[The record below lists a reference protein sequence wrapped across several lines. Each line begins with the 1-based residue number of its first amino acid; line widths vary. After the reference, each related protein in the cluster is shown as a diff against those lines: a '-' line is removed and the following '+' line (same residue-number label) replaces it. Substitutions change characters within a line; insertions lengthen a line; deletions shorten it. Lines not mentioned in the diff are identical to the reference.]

1 MDASQSRASVGAEVE
16 REAQFGVLPVLREER
31 VWGFFDFTWVNIGL
45 AIATWAFL
53 IGGSMSFFVGV
64 KAGIAAAVIGNG
76 ISVSLMALATC
87 PPSGKWGLEQ
97 YTALRSVLGRHGVK
111 VVVFGWLLAIEIGWA
126 AVLSI
131 MFGRSTTNVINEVG
145 RHAFGPNSIVVTLF
159 AIVAIVIAWLV
170 LAKGPVSIKWFN
182 TIVAPGLF
190 VIQLVMLVLLFKD
203 QSWADVTAIQPLEP
217 FDSKALNFMVV
228 VEFNLAAG
236 FSWWPVMGSLAR
248 VTRTKRAAVWPNMLG
263 LFAAAV
269 IGEAVGLIAALS
281 LGDSDPTV
289 WMVPLG
295 GATLGI
301 IALIWIAFANITSI
315 VSIIYSTC
323 LALKQ
328 VGGNPLSRVS
338 WTWLTGAFFLVPLI
352 LTVRPSLI
360 YDNFFQFLTWS
371 GVAFAPL
378 SGIYI
383 ADYFLLRRQHIDL
396 RAIYNKNPG
405 SPYAYWSGWNPSGLI
420 SLGLG
425 SLTFLLLLNPV
436 SLEQYIPGFNYLSA
450 SMPAFVMAGVAHLVL
465 TALWVRPSG
474 RGGYDLASPRP

>member
-1 MDASQSRASVGAEVE
+1 
-16 REAQFGVLPVLREER
+16 
-31 VWGFFDFTWVNIGL
+31 
-45 AIATWAFL
+45 
-53 IGGSMSFFVGV
+53 
-64 KAGIAAAVIGNG
+64 
-76 ISVSLMALATC
+76 
-87 PPSGKWGLEQ
+87 
-97 YTALRSVLGRHGVK
+97 
-111 VVVFGWLLAIEIGWA
+111 
-126 AVLSI
+126 
-131 MFGRSTTNVINEVG
+131 
-145 RHAFGPNSIVVTLF
+145 
-159 AIVAIVIAWLV
+159 
-170 LAKGPVSIKWFN
+170 
-182 TIVAPGLF
+182 
-190 VIQLVMLVLLFKD
+190 
-203 QSWADVTAIQPLEP
+203 
-217 FDSKALNFMVV
+217 
-228 VEFNLAAG
+228 
-236 FSWWPVMGSLAR
+236 
-248 VTRTKRAAVWPNMLG
+248 
-263 LFAAAV
+263 
-269 IGEAVGLIAALS
+269 
-281 LGDSDPTV
+281 
-289 WMVPLG
+289 
-295 GATLGI
+295 
-301 IALIWIAFANITSI
+301 LIWIAFANITSI

-352 LTVRPSLI
+352 LTIRPSLI

-450 SMPAFVMAGVAHLVL
+450 SMPAFVVAGVVHLVL

>member
-1 MDASQSRASVGAEVE
+1 MSEPTRGVAHEAE
-16 REAQFGVLPVLREER
+16 REAQFGILPVLPSER

-64 KAGIAAAVIGNG
+64 KAGIAAAVIGNA
-76 ISVSLMALATC
+76 ISVGLMALATC

-111 VVVFGWLLAIEIGWA
+111 VIVIVWLVAIEIGWA

-131 MFGRSTTNVINEVG
+131 MFGRSSTNVVNELG
-145 RHAFGPNSIVVTLF
+145 NREFGPNSLMVTGF
-159 AIVAIVIAWLV
+159 AVIAIVIAWLI
-170 LAKGPVSIKWFN
+170 LARGPVSIKWFN
-182 TIVAPGLF
+182 TVVAPGLF
-190 VIQLVMLVLLFKD
+190 IIQIVMVVLIFSEK
-203 QSWADVTAIQPLEP
+203 SWADLTAIPPLEP
-217 FDSKALNFMVV
+217 FGDKLLDFMIV

-248 VTRTKRAAVWPNMLG
+248 VTRTKRAAFWPNMIG

-269 IGEAVGLIAALS
+269 IGEAVGLMAGLA

-289 WMVPLG
+289 WMIPLG
-295 GATLGI
+295 GTALGI
-301 IALIWIAFANITSI
+301 LALVWIAFANITSI

-328 VGGNPLSRVS
+328 VGGTTLSRV
-338 WTWLTGAFFLVPLI
+338 TWAKLTGAFFIVPLV
-352 LTVRPSLI
+352 LTLRPSLI
-360 YDNFFQFLTWS
+360 YDNFFQFLYWS

-378 SGIYI
+378 SAIYI
-383 ADYFLLRRQHIDL
+383 ADYFIMRRQQIDL
-396 RAIYNKNPG
+396 RAIYDARAG
-405 SPYAYWSGWNPSGLI
+405 SPYAFWGGFNLVALI

-425 SLTFLLLLNPV
+425 SLTYILLLNPATLV
-436 SLEQYIPGFNYLSA
+436 QYVPGFQYVSA
-450 SMPAFVMAGVAHLVL
+450 SIPAFVVAGVVYLVL
-465 TALWVRPSG
+465 TAAWVKPSG
-474 RGGYDLASPRP
+474 RGGYAA